1 MSRKR
6 FYNHQLLQFSLNSL
20 FTSNDRCFDGVY
32 FQVVQSQTSAVT
44 CSTTAVRS
52 NFKYGYHVFGQQE
65 ATFQEVEY
73 QGDMVLI
80 ARLFLKKRESDFDDF
95 VMPDQAAQEPSLYDD
110 ETCVAWAALPL
121 VYCEESKPLLFNEI
135 LVTL

>member
-1 MSRKR
+1 MRLI
-6 FYNHQLLQFSLNSL
+6 FYVVSPII
-20 FTSNDRCFDGVY
+20 
-32 FQVVQSQTSAVT
+32 FQVVQSQTSPVT
-44 CSTTAVRS
+44 CSTTAARS

-95 VMPDQAAQEPSLYDD
+95 LMPQQGGQEASLYDD

-121 VYCEESKPLLFNEI
+121 VYCEDSK
-135 LVTL
+135 